1 MSMVSSRK
9 PEVRGSGREED
20 GDIRDADEVDAVLP
34 ADRVRPR
41 APRNRIGFESLIRG
55 PGGSAVG

>member
-1 MSMVSSRK
+1 MT

-20 GDIRDADEVDAVLP
+20 GDSFSAFDEVDAVLP

-41 APRNRIGFESLIRG
+41 APSDRTEFSFETLNSSRASKSTA
-55 PGGSAVG
+55 P